1 MKGRVIYSPERLTV
15 EGSIGCGVVTGGVS
29 AGAEGAEGVDG
40 VEGVVGAGAVVAS
53 LTCVVTVCCCVAVW
67 FACVALV

>member
-15 EGSIGCGVVTGGVS
+15 EGSIGCGVVTGGAS
-29 AGAEGAEGVDG
+29 TGASVV
-40 VEGVVGAGAVVAS
+40 VEGVKVVDGAGVVVAS
-53 LTCVVTVCCCVAVW
+53 LTCVVTACCCVAVW